1 MANVEYLDKDDY
13 TISISIE
20 NLEDIIAQGIEAS
33 GVTEKELLDNSE
45 LTAQAEVRS
54 YLNPV
59 YKMDEEFAID
69 FDTAP
74 DVRNKLTLRCV
85 VNCSLYNLHMTISPR
100 DVPEKVMYAYEKC
113 MEMLDGARK
122 GELDFGL
129 PPQETN
135 GTDPTE
141 WRKIGSNH
149 KFISKEFLDSSLQD
163 DSASLII

>member
-1 MANVEYLDKDDY
+1 MANVNYLDKDDY

-33 GVTEKELLDNSE
+33 GVTELELLDNSE

-54 YLNPV
+54 YLAPV
-59 YKMDEEFAID
+59 YKIDDEFAID
-69 FDTAP
+69 HDTAP

-85 VNCSLYNLHMTISPR
+85 VTCSLYNLHMTISPR

-129 PPQETN
+129 PPQEAN
-135 GTDPTE
+135 GTDPAQ
-141 WRKIGSNH
+141 WRTIGSNK
-149 KFISKEFLDSSLQD
+149 KFISKEFLDSSLQG